1 MTRTAKDQLY
11 QDLKRRVLTM
21 ELEPGADLDETRIS
35 AEYGVSRTPLRDVF
49 RRLAGEGYL
58 EIRDNR
64 GATVAPMTHKTL
76 RYFFMTAP
84 MIYAAVGRLAAQN
97 ATARQL
103 DQLRDAQARF
113 RSAVEAE
120 AVDDMVYW
128 NDRFHHI
135 IGEMSDNPY
144 LLPSLRRLL
153 VDHARIGQTFW
164 RARDR
169 DMRQRI
175 DAAAAHHDRFIELI
189 AAGDVEGVVALTK
202 EHWALSQDHMEMF
215 VRPDPLPEE
224 IDDQGERGGA

>member
-1 MTRTAKDQLY
+1 MASTAKDQLY
-11 QDLKRRVLTM
+11 QDLKRRILTM
-21 ELEPGADLDETRIS
+21 ELEPGASLDETRIS
-35 AEYGVSRTPLRDVF
+35 TEYGVSRTPLRDVF

-84 MIYAAVGRLAAQN
+84 MIYASVGRLAAQN
-97 ATARQL
+97 ATAWQIE
-103 DQLRDAQARF
+103 QLRDAQAHF
-113 RSAVEAE
+113 RDAVSAGGI
-120 AVDDMVYW
+120 DDMVYW

-144 LLPSLRRLL
+144 LMPSLRRLL

-164 RARDR
+164 RAHTGDLRR
-169 DMRQRI
+169 RI
-175 DAAAAHHDRFIELI
+175 DVAVAHHDRFIELI
-189 AAGDVEGVVALTK
+189 EAGDVEGVVQLTK

-215 VRPDPLPEE
+215 VRPDPLP
-224 IDDQGERGGA
+224 DDSDDRFI